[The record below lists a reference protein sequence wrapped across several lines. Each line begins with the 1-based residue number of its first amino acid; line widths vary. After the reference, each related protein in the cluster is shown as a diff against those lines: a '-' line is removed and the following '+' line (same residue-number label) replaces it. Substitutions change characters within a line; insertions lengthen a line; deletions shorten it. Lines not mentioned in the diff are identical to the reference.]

1 MLPDTAASKV
11 TAAHLSRRALLYIR
25 QSSLKQVIHNTES
38 AIRQYDLRGKALA
51 LGWAADQITVIDIDQ
66 GHSGA
71 SAADREGF
79 QQLVAEVSL
88 GRAGIVLGL
97 ECSRLARN
105 SADWHQLLELC
116 GMTGTLICDEDGLYD
131 PRNFNDRLLLGLK
144 GALSEAELHFIRAR
158 LRGGIISKARRG
170 ELITPLPVGLAYD
183 PAGHVILDPDTAV
196 QGALKHLFATF
207 QATGSASACVKAFNT
222 DGLNFPWRHRAGPR
236 KGELD
241 WKPLQHHVVLRVLH
255 NPRYAGAFTFGRRRE
270 QKLPGGKTTITMLPR
285 GEWIAFIP
293 GAHPGY
299 ISLDRYE
306 ANLARLA
313 ANAAAHGPDR
323 AAGPA
328 REGPALLQGIIIC
341 GRCGRR
347 MTLRYHTRHGQQTP
361 TYVCQR
367 DGIAHGHPPCTLI
380 PGHTLDQ
387 QIGEFLISQLTP
399 LAAEAALT
407 VSAELEHRAAEAD
420 ALRAAHVERARY
432 HADLARR
439 RYLTVDP
446 ANRLVAGTLEA
457 DWNTALRAL
466 NDAQAAYDKAR
477 EQHPGQLTEQQK
489 TRIRQLVTDL
499 PGIWNDP
506 ATPARERKRI
516 ARLLLTDVTVT
527 RTRDTITAHLRL
539 PAGQHTTLTLPIPP
553 TAAQL
558 RKTPAAVVTAID
570 ELLDRHT
577 HAQIAGILNDRGLTS
592 GEGRP
597 FHRLIIRNIRDD
609 YGLRSREQRL
619 RDAGMLTL
627 TQMASR
633 LGVPAKTVK
642 IWHHAGLITGH
653 PYNDKGQCLYP
664 PPGPNPPTRAQGRKL
679 SERRPAAPAHDT

>member
-1 MLPDTAASKV
+1 M
-11 TAAHLSRRALLYIR
+11 
-25 QSSLKQVIHNTES
+25 
-38 AIRQYDLRGKALA
+38 
-51 LGWAADQITVIDIDQ
+51 
-66 GHSGA
+66 
-71 SAADREGF
+71 
-79 QQLVAEVSL
+79 
-88 GRAGIVLGL
+88 
-97 ECSRLARN
+97 
-105 SADWHQLLELC
+105 
-116 GMTGTLICDEDGLYD
+116 
-131 PRNFNDRLLLGLK
+131 
-144 GALSEAELHFIRAR
+144 
-158 LRGGIISKARRG
+158 
-170 ELITPLPVGLAYD
+170 
-183 PAGHVILDPDTAV
+183 
-196 QGALKHLFATF
+196 
-207 QATGSASACVKAFNT
+207 
-222 DGLNFPWRHRAGPR
+222 
-236 KGELD
+236 
-241 WKPLQHHVVLRVLH
+241 LRVLH
-255 NPRYAGAFTFGRRRE
+255 NPRYAGAFTYGRRRDL
-270 QKLPGGKTTITMLPR
+270 KVPGGKTTTTLLPR

-299 ISLDRYE
+299 ITLDQYE
-306 ANLARLA
+306 ANLATLA

-328 REGPALLQGIIIC
+328 REGPALLQGIILC
-341 GRCGRR
+341 GRCGNR
-347 MTLRYHTRHGQQTP
+347 MTLRYHTRRGQQTP

-446 ANRLVAGTLEA
+446 ANRRVAHTLEA
-457 DWNTALRAL
+457 DWNTALRTL

-527 RTRDTITAHLRL
+527 RTRDTITAHVRL
-539 PAGQHTTLTLPIPP
+539 PAGQTCTLTPPIPP
-553 TAAQL
+553 TAAEL

-570 ELLDRHT
+570 ELLDHHT

-597 FHRLIIRNIRDD
+597 FHRWR
-609 YGLRSREQRL
+609 
-619 RDAGMLTL
+619 
-627 TQMASR
+627 
-633 LGVPAKTVK
+633 PATSVDSD
-642 IWHHAGLITGH
+642 HTRITGH
-653 PYNDKGQCLYP
+653 RR
-664 PPGPNPPTRAQGRKL
+664 NPDGDEVP
-679 SERRPAAPAHDT
+679 EVRRRL

>member
-11 TAAHLSRRALLYIR
+11 TAAHLSRTALSYVR

-38 AIRQYDLRGKALA
+38 AIRQYDLRGKAIA

-116 GMTGTLICDEDGLYD
+116 GLTGTLICDEDGLYD

-183 PAGHVILDPDTAV
+183 AAGHVILDPGTAV

-207 QATGSASACVKAFNT
+207 AATGSASACVKAFNT

-306 ANLARLA
+306 VNLATLA

-328 REGPALLQGIIIC
+328 REGPALLQGIILC

-347 MTLRYHTRHGQQTP
+347 MTLRYHTRRGQQTP

-446 ANRLVAGTLEA
+446 ANRLVAHTLEA

-466 NDAQAAYDKAR
+466 GDAQAAYDKAR

-489 TRIRQLVTDL
+489 TRIRQLVSDL

-539 PAGQHTTLTLPIPP
+539 PAGQHHTLTLPIPP

-679 SERRPAAPAHDT
+679 SERRPAAPAHDA